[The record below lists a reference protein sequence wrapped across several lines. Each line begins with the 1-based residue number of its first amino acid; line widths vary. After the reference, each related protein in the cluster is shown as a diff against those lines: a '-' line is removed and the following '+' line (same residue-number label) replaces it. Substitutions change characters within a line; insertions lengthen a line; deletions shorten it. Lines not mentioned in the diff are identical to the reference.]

1 MLLDYLDKPENC
13 SRAIPV
19 EESGR
24 FPDVQPSQGTT
35 PAHSLISRCQ
45 RLRVGEKYLQEG
57 IVQRFKN

>member
-24 FPDVQPSQGTT
+24 FPDVQPSQGST
-35 PAHSLISRCQ
+35 PVHSIMSRC
-45 RLRVGEKYLQEG
+45 
-57 IVQRFKN
+57 